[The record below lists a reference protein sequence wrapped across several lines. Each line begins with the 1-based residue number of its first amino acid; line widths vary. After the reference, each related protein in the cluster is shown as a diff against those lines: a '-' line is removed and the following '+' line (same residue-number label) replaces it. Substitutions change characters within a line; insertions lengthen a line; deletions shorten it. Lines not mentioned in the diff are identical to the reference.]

1 MIFSVYSPAELC
13 RHMGARAKAA
23 RLAANLTQKGL
34 ADRAGVSLGSL
45 RRFESTGAASL
56 DLVAKVAVALKME
69 EGLSCLFKPQAFT
82 SLDQAMES
90 VTSRK
95 RGRRT

>member
-1 MIFSVYSPAELC
+1 MNYSLYSPAELC
-13 RHMGARAKAA
+13 RHAAARAKAA

-45 RRFESTGAASL
+45 KRFESTGAASL
-56 DLVAKVAVALKME
+56 ELVAKVAVALKME
-69 EGLSCLFKPQAFT
+69 DGLSCLFKPPSFA

-90 VTSRK
+90 AASRK